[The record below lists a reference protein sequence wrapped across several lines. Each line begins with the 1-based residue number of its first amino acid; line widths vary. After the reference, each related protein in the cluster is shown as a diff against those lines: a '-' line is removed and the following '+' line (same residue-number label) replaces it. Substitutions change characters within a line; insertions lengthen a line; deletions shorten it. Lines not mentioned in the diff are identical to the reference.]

1 VIVLWGTGFGPAT
14 PPVAAGWIFSGAS
27 ALANAVTATI
37 GGQPAIV
44 EFAGVVGAGLVQINV
59 QIPASIN
66 NGDAAVVLS
75 VGGVETQP
83 GNNLISIQN

>member
-1 VIVLWGTGFGPAT
+1 
-14 PPVAAGWIFSGAS
+14 
-27 ALANAVTATI
+27 
-37 GGQPAIV
+37 
-44 EFAGVVGAGLVQINV
+44 VQINV